1 MSSKYY
7 DHYLLLSKENLISMI
22 EKQAIEI
29 NQLKQSLEEIKE
41 SRNNYYE
48 YNKFHM
54 EEITRLDKKIGE
66 YKKKDK
72 SVKSPLQKQALK
84 LTN

>member
-54 EEITRLDKKIGE
+54 
-66 YKKKDK
+66 
-72 SVKSPLQKQALK
+72 
-84 LTN
+84 

>member
-1 MSSKYY
+1 MLIYNNMSSKGYS
-7 DHYLLLSKENLISMI
+7 HYHKLTKDDLISMI

-54 EEITRLDKKIGE
+54 EEITRLDREIGK
-66 YKKKDK
+66 YKGLRK
-72 SVKSPLQKQALK
+72 
-84 LTN
+84 